1 MSWLDIRRRSD
12 YMRMIGVG
20 ALVFMSVG
28 LTAPLYSNYVV
39 WLGANTS
46 QVGLIFA
53 FYQIASL
60 ASQYWWGQRSD
71 RLGKRKPLILIG
83 LSGLALGVLGTSNAP
98 SYEWLFPIRILE
110 GLAFAA
116 YSTGN
121 LALLGDILEGEER
134 RGRLVGSYR
143 MFGSL
148 AFAPASLA
156 GGWIADQLGLRM
168 PFLLSMAFILLALI
182 LVSRIR
188 EESRDQTAEL
198 GERGERARQQHGDE
212 GLSSVEELSVEQTDQ
227 QGHPSTLSADLSAP
241 VETQNANGHTTS
253 NPSQASNPQQRLI
266 IAFLLLTFA
275 WFFGMGSVVS
285 LWPVYMRANGYSQ
298 TIIGGL
304 WALAALGEVGA
315 LLLAGN
321 LADKLGRKPVILF
334 GVSGMACIYLAY
346 TIAPSLAWFI
356 PIQMIRSLTYASFEA
371 PAMLYATELG
381 LRQQRGRLAG
391 LYFSAS
397 GLGGVLGSAL
407 GGWMAQALGMPSMF
421 RLVATVMLVIA
432 LLMLWFMPRRGTR
445 EVVTA

>member
-1 MSWLDIRRRSD
+1 MAWLDIRRRSD
-12 YMRMIGVG
+12 YLRMIGVG

-28 LTAPLYSNYVV
+28 LTAPLYSNYVIS
-39 WLGANTS
+39 LGASTS
-46 QVGLIFA
+46 QLGLIFA
-53 FYQIASL
+53 CYQIASL

-71 RLGKRKPLILIG
+71 RLGKRKPLVLIG
-83 LSGLALGVLGTSNAP
+83 LSGITLGLLGTANVRA
-98 SYEWLFPIRILE
+98 YDWLFPIRIFE

-156 GGWIADQLGLRM
+156 GGWIADQMGLRI
-168 PFLLSMAFILLALI
+168 PFLFSMAFIVLALA

-188 EESRDQTAEL
+188 ENGDQ
-198 GERGERARQQHGDE
+198 GSGIKGQSSGDRE
-212 GLSSVEELSVEQTDQ
+212 TGRVEQ
-227 QGHPSTLSADLSAP
+227 QGSSSDDVVEPSSYAAERKVELLSAP
-241 VETQNANGHTTS
+241 AQNS
-253 NPSQASNPQQRLI
+253 KLI

-285 LWPVYMRANGYSQ
+285 LWPVFMRANGYSQ

-315 LLLAGN
+315 LYLAGN

-334 GVSGMACIYLAY
+334 GVGGMACIYLAY
-346 TIAPSLAWFI
+346 TVAPLLAWFI
-356 PIQMIRSLTYASFEA
+356 PIQMLRSLTYASFEA

-397 GLGGVLGSAL
+397 GIGGVLGSAL
-407 GGWMAQALGMPSMF
+407 GGWLAQILGMPSMF
-421 RLVATVMLVIA
+421 RIVASVMLGIA
-432 LLMLWFMPRRGTR
+432 ILMLWLMPRRTAHD
-445 EVVTA
+445 EVTG